1 MAVELGIKETP
12 FITPLFQEYELA
24 PIPVRI
30 NDEPAQIDVSI
41 PADTVGV
48 GLTFIV
54 I

>member
-1 MAVELGIKETP
+1 VAVEVGIKNTP
-12 FITPLFQEYELA
+12 FVTPLFQEYELA
-24 PIPVRI
+24 PTPVRM
-30 NDEPAQIDVSI
+30 NDAPAQIDVSI